1 VPSFFFKLNDSPKIL
16 YSKSVNL
23 RALSQLFSFRDFRN
37 ALLGMTV
44 VIGGLGLAVF
54 TLWAHHSGNAPLA
67 GIAAGAS
74 LIFVLLILIFVVPPL
89 ARNASAEASQMNL
102 PFELTIGGAVIVGL
116 IVIVGF
122 SAWNTG
128 NNLLFLVLSF
138 LTASLIVGF
147 FAGSACLKKLDV
159 KMRFPETI
167 FAQEPTPILVSLH
180 NRKWLFPTFSVVME
194 VRGRDREKSVLTDE
208 IKELLPAKWAEKLTR
223 PPIIKHTLDY
233 FVFVPRRGEIE
244 NKVEHVFL
252 RRGRFVIKDFEL
264 STRFPFG
271 FFRHRRRL
279 SAQEAEITIFPR
291 LVSIEKDLED
301 LPLEVGKLVANKR
314 GMGQDL
320 LALRD
325 YQPMDDLRRVD
336 WKATARTRRLI
347 VREFSA
353 EDDKRIT
360 VVFDTRLRKISDENK
375 KSLRERLEEERKGGK
390 PSPEESRFES
400 GVSKTASF
408 LSYFTEEQ
416 AEVRLIID
424 DEKAEFG
431 IGREHLYE
439 CLKRLATVEPKF
451 IEKIENAGF
460 EEVLSEIA
468 DERDKSHTFLITTQN
483 ESSFSPEILQKLNV
497 LDF

>member
-1 VPSFFFKLNDSPKIL
+1 MKVPE
-16 YSKSVNL
+16 YSMLIKVNL
-23 RALSQLFSFRDFRN
+23 RMLSQIFSLRDIRN
-37 ALLGMTV
+37 ALLGITV
-44 VIGGLGLAVF
+44 VIGGLGLAIF
-54 TLWAHHSGNAPLA
+54 TLWAHRSGNPRLA
-67 GIAAGAS
+67 GLAAGAS

-102 PFELTIGGAVIVGL
+102 PFELTIGGAVIFGL

-138 LTASLIVGF
+138 LTGALVVGF

-167 FAQEPTPILVSLH
+167 YAGEATPIIVSLH
-180 NRKWLFPTFSVVME
+180 NRKWLFPTFSVITE
-194 VRGRDREKSVLTDE
+194 VRGRDRERSALAGE
-208 IKELLPAKWAEKLTR
+208 INELLPAKWAEKLTR
-223 PPIIKHTLDY
+223 PPLVKHTLDY

-244 NKVEHVFL
+244 NKAEHVFP
-252 RRGRFVIKDFEL
+252 RRGRFVIRDFEL

-291 LVSIEKDLED
+291 PISIEKELED

-353 EDDKRIT
+353 EDDKRVTI
-360 VVFDTRLRKISDENK
+360 VFDTRLKRTNQGKK
-375 KSLRERLEEERKGGK
+375 KSLRERLEDERKGIQT
-390 PSPEESRFES
+390 SPDEARFEI
-400 GVSKTASF
+400 GVSRAASF
-408 LSYFTEEQ
+408 LSHFTEEQ
-416 AEVRLIID
+416 AEIRLVID
-424 DEKAEFG
+424 GEKGEFG

-439 CLKRLATVEPKF
+439 CLKRLATVDLRF
-451 IEKIENAGF
+451 IEKFDNQGF
-460 EEVLSEIA
+460 EEVLGEIA
-468 DERDKSHTFLITTQN
+468 DERDKSHTFLITTLN
-483 ESSFSPEILQKLNV
+483 KSNLSPEIVQKLNV
-497 LDF
+497 LEF

>member
-1 VPSFFFKLNDSPKIL
+1 
-16 YSKSVNL
+16 VNL
-23 RALSQLFSFRDFRN
+23 RKLSQIFSLRDFRN
-37 ALLGMTV
+37 ALLGTV
-44 VIGGLGLAVF
+44 VVLGGLGLAFF
-54 TLWAHHSGNAPLA
+54 TLWAHRSGNPRLA

-74 LIFVLLILIFVVPPL
+74 LIFVLVILIFVVPPL

-102 PFELTIGGAVIVGL
+102 PFELTIGGAVILGL

-138 LTASLIVGF
+138 LSASLVVGF
-147 FAGSACLKKLDV
+147 FIGSACLKKLDV

-167 FAQEPTPILVSLH
+167 FAEEPTPILVSLH
-180 NRKWLFPTFSVVME
+180 NRKWLFPTFSVITE
-194 VRGRDREKSVLTDE
+194 VRGRDREKSALADE

-223 PPIIKHTLDY
+223 PPIVKHTLDY

-244 NKVEHVFL
+244 NKAEHVFS
-252 RRGRFVIKDFEL
+252 RRGRFIIKDFEL

-279 SAQEAEITIFPR
+279 SAQEAEITIFPK
-291 LVSIEKDLED
+291 LVSIEKEIED

-360 VVFDTRLRKISDENK
+360 IIFDTRIRKSGKTEKK
-375 KSLRERLEEERKGGK
+375 KSLRERLDDERKGVK
-390 PSPEESRFES
+390 LTPDEARFET
-400 GVSKTASF
+400 GASKTASF

-416 AEVRLIID
+416 SEIRLVID
-424 DEKAEFG
+424 GEKGEFG

-439 CLKRLATVEPKF
+439 CLKRLATVEPKWTETF
-451 IEKIENAGF
+451 ENSGF
-460 EEVLSEIA
+460 EEVLTEIT
-468 DERDKSHTFLITTQN
+468 DERDKSHTFLITTQTEN
-483 ESSFSPEILQKLNV
+483 DLSPEIVQKLNV
-497 LDF
+497 LEF

>member
-1 VPSFFFKLNDSPKIL
+1 VSF
-16 YSKSVNL
+16 
-23 RALSQLFSFRDFRN
+23 RTLSQIFSLRDFRN
-37 ALLGMTV
+37 AILGTVV
-44 VIGGLGLAVF
+44 VIGGLGLAIF
-54 TLWAHHSGNAPLA
+54 TLWAHKSGNPQLA
-67 GIAAGAS
+67 GIAAGIS

-102 PFELTIGGAVIVGL
+102 PFELTIGGAVILGL
-116 IVIVGF
+116 IVVVGF

-138 LTASLIVGF
+138 LTASLFVGF

-167 FAQEPTPILVSLH
+167 FAAEPTPIIVSLH
-180 NRKWLFPTFSVVME
+180 NRKWLFPTFSVVTE
-194 VRGRDREKSVLTDE
+194 VRGRDREKSALAEE
-208 IKELLPAKWAEKLTR
+208 IKELLPARWAEKLTR
-223 PPIIKHTLDY
+223 PPVVKHTLDY

-244 NKVEHVFL
+244 NKAEHVFP
-252 RRGRFVIKDFEL
+252 RRGRFVIRDFEL

-291 LVSIEKDLED
+291 LVSIEKELED

-314 GMGQDL
+314 GTGQDL

-360 VVFDTRLRKISDENK
+360 VFFDTRLQKTFQEKK
-375 KSLRERLEEERKGGK
+375 KSLRERLEDERRGLKVSPDEERFEKGA
-390 PSPEESRFES
+390 
-400 GVSKTASF
+400 SKTASF

-416 AEVRLIID
+416 SEIRLIID
-424 DEKAEFG
+424 GEKGEFG

-439 CLKRLATVEPKF
+439 CLKRLATVQPNFVEKF
-451 IEKIENAGF
+451 ENQGF
-460 EEVLSEIA
+460 EEALGEIA
-468 DERDKSHTFLITTQN
+468 DERDKSHTFLITTQTEN
-483 ESSFSPEILQKLNV
+483 NFSPEIVQKLNV
-497 LDF
+497 LSF

>member
-1 VPSFFFKLNDSPKIL
+1 
-16 YSKSVNL
+16 VNP
-23 RALSQLFSFRDFRN
+23 RVLSQIFSFRDFRN
-37 ALLGMTV
+37 ALLGTAV
-44 VIGGLGLAVF
+44 VIGGLALAVF
-54 TLWAHHSGNAPLA
+54 TLWAHRSGDTKLA

-74 LIFVLLILIFVVPPL
+74 LVFVLLILIFVVPPL

-102 PFELTIGGAVIVGL
+102 PFELTIGGAVVLGL

-138 LTASLIVGF
+138 LSGALVVGF
-147 FAGSACLKKLDV
+147 FAGGACLKKLDV

-167 FAQEPTPILVSLH
+167 FAQEPTPIIVSLH
-180 NRKWLFPTFSVVME
+180 NRKWLFPTFSVVTE
-194 VRGRDREKSVLTDE
+194 VRGHDREKSAIADE
-208 IKELLPAKWAEKLTR
+208 IREILPARWADRLTR
-223 PPIIKHTLDY
+223 PPIVKHTLDY

-244 NKVEHVFL
+244 NKAEHVFA
-252 RRGRFVIKDFEL
+252 RRGRFRIRDFEL

-279 SAQEAEITIFPR
+279 SAQEAEIVIFPQ

-314 GMGQDL
+314 GTGQDL

-360 VVFDTRLRKISDENK
+360 VFFDTRLRKTTGGERK
-375 KSLRERLEEERKGGK
+375 KSIRERLEDERKGAK
-390 PSPEESRFES
+390 LSPDEKRFET
-400 GVSKTASF
+400 GASKAASF

-416 AEVRLIID
+416 AEIRLVID
-424 DEKAEFG
+424 GTKGEFG

-439 CLKRLATVEPKF
+439 CLRRLSIAEPRFVERF
-451 IEKIENAGF
+451 ENEAF
-460 EEVLSEIA
+460 EEALGELA
-468 DERDKSHTFLITTQN
+468 DERDKSHTFLLTTRT
-483 ESSFSPEILQKLNV
+483 EKDFSPEIIQKLNV
-497 LDF
+497 LNF